1 MRKILG
7 ASAICMLLSASPLM
21 AQTPLKELQA
31 RGLQPL
37 SGEELARFL
46 PGNTLYHVNQA
57 KGIKVPLYYVP
68 DGTRYVR
75 LRGQVIDSKWRI
87 EGDRVCEYSVVLKK
101 DVCRSLY
108 KFDGGGAVCDEG
120 ADVCDY
126 GLDWSQGNAEGLGK

>member
-1 MRKILG
+1 
-7 ASAICMLLSASPLM
+7 M